1 MNNDDI
7 RKAYDRLTPDEETKE
22 RMLRAIMARSAEMEQ
37 EASAK
42 PVIVPWYV
50 RLRVPMGISAAAMAC
65 AMVFT
70 LASNNPELVQNGAL
84 RQEMLETKPAAT
96 TIVTENEVPAETETK
111 PAETTAEAVQTAITA
126 STTAQ
131 TPTTTAAVENF
142 LNTSSTGVITT
153 AAPKP
158 VTSEVVT
165 TPSSTEAVTTTEA
178 VETVTTTAETVQ
190 TTEITTLT
198 EATETTAASTTLTTK
213 GSPAV
218 YGNYHDYNH
227 VIWNGV
233 TYATSY
239 EEVSYEMLRES
250 MGLSIAIGE
259 SIGGSYTILLYSIDQ
274 MPVGQGFAVQYAGQE
289 TYYLFLNID

>member
-126 STTAQ
+126 STTAHPLSLQ
-131 TPTTTAAVENF
+131 CEQEVNLQF
-142 LNTSSTGVITT
+142 GIKLLNSLNKSHKSSFSHFNIH
-153 AAPKP
+153 
-158 VTSEVVT
+158 S
-165 TPSSTEAVTTTEA
+165 
-178 VETVTTTAETVQ
+178 
-190 TTEITTLT
+190 I
-198 EATETTAASTTLTTK
+198 
-213 GSPAV
+213 
-218 YGNYHDYNH
+218 
-227 VIWNGV
+227 
-233 TYATSY
+233 
-239 EEVSYEMLRES
+239 
-250 MGLSIAIGE
+250 SIAEKPGV
-259 SIGGSYTILLYSIDQ
+259 SAT
-274 MPVGQGFAVQYAGQE
+274 
-289 TYYLFLNID
+289 